1 MTIRVVAH
9 IILSLVV
16 GGIFIAC
23 CSLAAEM
30 LGAEVGGVIAG
41 LPSTVV
47 VTLCFVALTQSP
59 ARAVEETTFIPAA
72 LGLNCLFFATFALC
86 ASWGVAFALASALA
100 IWLLLAVFAVLF
112 VPQDLA
118 ASLLILAC
126 CFLGASLLL
135 NAVVHPEV
143 AANGRFRLSVMQ
155 VLIRAAFGGLVVG
168 LGVWLSHT
176 GGSLLGGVA
185 AVFPAAGVSTLAITS
200 WSRGVRFA
208 ASLTEPMM
216 VSGACTILVYALAV
230 RYSYLSIG
238 VVGGTTAA
246 IVASGGCA
254 YVLYK
259 WRRRRRVSAR

>member
-1 MTIRVVAH
+1 MVVH

-47 VTLCFVALTQSP
+47 VTLLFVALTQSP
-59 ARAVEETTFIPAA
+59 ERAVEETTFIPVV

-86 ASWGVAFALASALA
+86 ASAGVVFALASALA
-100 IWLLLAVFAVLF
+100 VWLLLAVLAVLI
-112 VPQDLA
+112 VPRDLA

-126 CFLGASLLL
+126 CFVGASLLL
-135 NAVVHPEV
+135 HAAVHPEV
-143 AANGRFRLSVMQ
+143 AANGHFRLSVMQ
-155 VLIRAAFGGLVVG
+155 VLIRAAFGGMVVG
-168 LGVWLSHT
+168 FGVWLSHT
-176 GGSLLGGVA
+176 GGPLIGGVA
-185 AVFPAAGVSTLAITS
+185 AVFPAAGVSTLVITS

-208 ASLTEPMM
+208 SGLTEPMM

-238 VVGGTTAA
+238 VVEGTTAA
-246 IVASGGCA
+246 IIASGGCA
-254 YVLYK
+254 YVLYQ
-259 WRRRRRVSAR
+259 WRRRRRRSTY